1 MWNDNLWRVVANAS
15 LSETWEKAWQVPTFY
30 VQASSEDE
38 AHKIARRILGDKE
51 NRQFFLSVCE
61 SL

>member
-1 MWNDNLWRVVANAS
+1 MFAVAANC
-15 LSETWEKAWQVPTFY
+15 LEKSSDGWVREFQFPTFY
-30 VQASSEDE
+30 VQADSQQS

-51 NRQFFLSVCE
+51 NRQVFLSVSE

>member
-1 MWNDNLWRVVANAS
+1 MFAVVANG
-15 LSETWEKAWQVPTFY
+15 LEKVPDGWVREFQVPTFY
-30 VQASSEDE
+30 VQADSQQS

-51 NRQFFLSVCE
+51 NRQFFLSISE